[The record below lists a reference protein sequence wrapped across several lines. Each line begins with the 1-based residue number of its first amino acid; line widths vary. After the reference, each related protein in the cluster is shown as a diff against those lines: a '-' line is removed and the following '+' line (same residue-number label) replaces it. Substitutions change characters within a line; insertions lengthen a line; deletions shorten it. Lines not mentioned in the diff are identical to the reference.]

1 MVFIHCS
8 FPSPVGGMMNGL
20 ARFAVPLFF
29 MVSGYFSFGRGMDTV
44 RRRLGNTFRV
54 FLAANIVYFLW
65 DLFVMYRDGALT
77 AAAVGELFTPKA
89 MGEFLVLNQSPFMY
103 HLWFL
108 GALLYC
114 YLFYGL
120 LVRFGKEESV
130 YFLIP
135 VCLTV
140 NLILGEGFGILDWD
154 IPVAY
159 MRNFWV
165 TGLPFFLWGHWFAR
179 EQKAERLHIRTELCL
194 LAMGA
199 GACLSMGEMLLSGG
213 AELYFGSI
221 LLTAGIF
228 AVAVRNPSWG
238 RGRIIARVGERDS
251 QHIYLWQVIVY
262 SLMSSLAN
270 SLGISGHKLYEWLMP
285 LAVCLASWMLA
296 EILERSKR
304 YEKRR
309 VG

>member
-1 MVFIHCS
+1 MFIHCS
-8 FPSPVGGMMNGL
+8 FPSPIGGMMNGL

-44 RRRLGNTFRV
+44 RRRLRNTFRV
-54 FLAANIVYFLW
+54 FLTANIVYFLW
-65 DLFVMYRDGALT
+65 DLFVLYRDGALT
-77 AAAVGELFTPKA
+77 LTAVSDLFAPGA
-89 MGEFLVLNQSPFMY
+89 LAEFVFLNQSPFMY

-120 LVRFGKEESV
+120 LVRFGKEERV
-130 YFLIP
+130 YILIP
-135 VCLTV
+135 VCLVV
-140 NLILGEGFGILDWD
+140 NLVLGEGLGILERSV
-154 IPVAY
+154 PVAY

-179 EQKAERLHIRTELCL
+179 EQKENRLHVGMKSCL
-194 LAMGA
+194 FAMGV

-213 AELYFGSI
+213 AELYVGSI
-221 LLTAGIF
+221 LMTAGIF
-228 AVAVRNPSWG
+228 AVAVQNPAWG
-238 RGRIIARVGERDS
+238 KGSLLARSGEKDA
-251 QHIYLWQVIVY
+251 QHIYLWQVMVY
-262 SLMSSLAN
+262 SLTSSLAH
-270 SLGISGHKLYEWLMP
+270 SLGVSGHKLYEWLMP
-285 LAVCLASWMLA
+285 LAVCLASWTLA

-304 YEKRR
+304 CEQRC